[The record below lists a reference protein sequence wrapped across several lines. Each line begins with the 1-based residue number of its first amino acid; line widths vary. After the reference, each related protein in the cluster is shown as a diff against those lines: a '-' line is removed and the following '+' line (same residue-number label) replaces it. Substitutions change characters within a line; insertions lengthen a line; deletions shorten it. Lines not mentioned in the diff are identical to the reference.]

1 MPITEHVYLGNA
13 NSVESISKLEA
24 RGITAVLN
32 MAGPYALHRKTI
44 KAYKKHGIEYKRIN
58 TEDKINY
65 NLLENDWKEARD
77 FIKSSTVD
85 EKGKCGV
92 HCMAGMN

>member
-1 MPITEHVYLGNA
+1 MPIIEHVYLGNA

-32 MAGPYALHRKTI
+32 IAGPHALHRKTI

-58 TEDKINY
+58 AEDEINY
-65 NLLENDWKEARD
+65 NLLQNDWKEAHD
-77 FIKSSTVD
+77 FIKSSTAD
-85 EKGKCGV
+85 GK
-92 HCMAGMN
+92 